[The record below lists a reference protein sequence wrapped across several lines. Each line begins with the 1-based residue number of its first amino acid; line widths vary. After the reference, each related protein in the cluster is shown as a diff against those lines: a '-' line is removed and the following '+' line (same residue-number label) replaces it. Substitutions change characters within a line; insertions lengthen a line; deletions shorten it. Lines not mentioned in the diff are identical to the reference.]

1 MSNPFHPDPLNTP
14 TCDVLNKKWHGTLPQ
29 IWKNCMDDPR
39 KEKDPERKDM
49 SDEEKHAAAMTDC
62 CDSEMQ
68 CSNPNVWFR
77 KNNIS
82 ARCVLHKSPDQ
93 PHFGDVQMSLIH
105 AHKVKKTLSFGVY

>member
-14 TCDVLNKKWHGTLPQ
+14 TCDVLNKKWHGTFPQ
-29 IWKNCMDDPR
+29 IWKNYMDDPR
-39 KEKDPERKDM
+39 KEKEPERKDM

>member
-1 MSNPFHPDPLNTP
+1 MFNNPFNPDPLNTP
-14 TCDVLNKKWHGTLPQ
+14 TCDDLNKKWNGDLPQ
-29 IWKNCMDDPR
+29 RWRDCMNDR
-39 KEKDPERKDM
+39 RKDM
-49 SDEEKHAAAMTDC
+49 SDEEKHAAMKHC

-68 CSNPNVWFR
+68 CSNPNAWFV

-82 ARCVLHKSPDQ
+82 DQCVSHKSPDQ

>member
-14 TCDVLNKKWHGTLPQ
+14 TCDVLNKKWHGTLPHV
-29 IWKNCMDDPR
+29 WKNCMDDPS
-39 KEKDPERKDM
+39 KEKDM

-68 CSNPNVWFR
+68 CNNPNVWFR

-82 ARCVLHKSPDQ
+82 TRCVLHKSP
-93 PHFGDVQMSLIH
+93 
-105 AHKVKKTLSFGVY
+105 